1 MAEIQPNTKVLEDG
15 QDALLDAEQPE
26 GEIEY
31 ANLDE
36 LKADD
41 PTKAAPAQQSQS
53 AQQPAKPA
61 AAATPNE
68 DDGLPQEFRGKSKAD
83 IIKMYQESHKVIGRQ
98 GSELGELR
106 QKVDFAIRAS
116 LEGLKGRKEAQDT
129 PAKPAAVE
137 APDESEFF
145 AKPFDSVSKA
155 IENHP
160 VIREIRETLGRAAA
174 EQATHRA
181 ATSTERFNQAHPD
194 AQEILRDPEFRQWVG
209 ASRVRSGLLQRAHQ
223 HYDYDAGDEVFSTW
237 KALRGAK
244 QASSKGGE
252 QSAQTPDQAAV
263 SAAAATLANAR
274 KAKAD
279 AAAKAAAVPT
289 SGASGAG
296 KPQGGNGKIYRR
308 TDIVRL
314 MMEDPDRYEAL
325 SDEITRAYAEGRVR

>member
-1 MAEIQPNTKVLEDG
+1 MAEIQPDAKVLEDG
-15 QDALLDAEQPE
+15 QDALHNAEVSQ
-26 GEIEY
+26 GEAIEF
-31 ANLDE
+31 ASLDE
-36 LKADD
+36 LKSDD
-41 PTKAAPAQQSQS
+41 TTEAAPAAKTQQPAQQSVKTA
-53 AQQPAKPA
+53 AQP
-61 AAATPNE
+61 TE

-116 LEGLKGRKEAQDT
+116 LEGLKGRKEAPET
-129 PAKPAAVE
+129 KSAAAEPV
-137 APDESEFF
+137 DESEFF
-145 AKPFDSVSKA
+145 VKPFDSVNKA
-155 IENHP
+155 IENSP
-160 VIREIRETLGRAAA
+160 VIKEIRDILGRSAAD
-174 EQATHRA
+174 QATLRA
-181 ATSTERFNQAHPD
+181 AQSTERFNQAHPD
-194 AQEILRDPEFRQWVG
+194 APEIMRDPEFRQWVN

-244 QASSKGGE
+244 QAASKAGE

-296 KPQGGNGKIYRR
+296 KPTAGKKVFRR
-308 TDIVRL
+308 ADIVRL
-314 MMEDPDRYEAL
+314 MMDDPDRYEAL
-325 SDEITRAYAEGRVR
+325 SDEITAAYAEGRVR